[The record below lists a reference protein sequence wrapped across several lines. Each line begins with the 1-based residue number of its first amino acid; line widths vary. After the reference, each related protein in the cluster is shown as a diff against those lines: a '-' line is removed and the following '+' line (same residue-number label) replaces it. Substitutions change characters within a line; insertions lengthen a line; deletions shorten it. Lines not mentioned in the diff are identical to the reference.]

1 MECKND
7 EFQEKLISDVDAL
20 DLKHEIKPVNQSK
33 SKNITGTL
41 PKELKRS
48 KGK

>member
-1 MECKND
+1 MEFENEK
-7 EFQEKLISDVDAL
+7 FHKKLISDVDSS

-33 SKNITGTL
+33 SKNIIGTL
-41 PKELKRS
+41 PKELERS